1 MAQDYTRVLV
11 TGGAGFIGSHIV
23 DELME
28 EGFDVTVIDN
38 LDTGR
43 PDNLAHHQNKKNFHF
58 VKGDIR
64 DFDPVKKTMK
74 DINAVF
80 HEAALASVTRSV
92 KDPILTNDINVGGT
106 LNLLKASSDLGVKRF
121 VFASSAAI
129 YGGTRS
135 PLKKEDAILN
145 PTSPYGVSKL
155 AAEHYVHVFHTV
167 YGLETVCLR
176 YFNVYGPRQN
186 VDIRGSY
193 GGAISIFTNRILKG
207 LPPTIYG
214 DGEQTRDFVY
224 VKDAVQANMLALKK
238 KKAVGEA
245 FNIAT
250 GKKISVNQVAEAL
263 KDIMN
268 RKDLKTI
275 YTDPRPTDIRHGYA
289 DIGKAKKILGYN
301 PKFLIKEGLTELVN
315 WYTKNRHLHDGH
327 GHKAGS

>member
-43 PDNLAHHQNKKNFHF
+43 PDNSAHHQHKKNFHF

-64 DFDPVKKTMK
+64 DFDLVKETMK

-92 KDPILTNDINVGGT
+92 KNPILTNDINVGGT

-135 PLKKEDAILN
+135 R
-145 PTSPYGVSKL
+145 S
-155 AAEHYVHVFHTV
+155 
-167 YGLETVCLR
+167 R
-176 YFNVYGPRQN
+176 
-186 VDIRGSY
+186 
-193 GGAISIFTNRILKG
+193 
-207 LPPTIYG
+207 
-214 DGEQTRDFVY
+214 
-224 VKDAVQANMLALKK
+224 
-238 KKAVGEA
+238 
-245 FNIAT
+245 
-250 GKKISVNQVAEAL
+250 
-263 KDIMN
+263 
-268 RKDLKTI
+268 RKM
-275 YTDPRPTDIRHGYA
+275 P
-289 DIGKAKKILGYN
+289 
-301 PKFLIKEGLTELVN
+301 F
-315 WYTKNRHLHDGH
+315 
-327 GHKAGS
+327 